1 MNSVSVSCNNC
12 GAALNVIN
20 KTKFVTC
27 NYCKSQ
33 LKVQSSGETYY
44 TEILDEI
51 KDVAD
56 DVETIKLQNK
66 LERLDR
72 EWEMKRRSFMVRDND
87 GHERIPTAGGSA
99 AGGIVA
105 VVGGIIWMVF
115 TASMPGAPAIFPLFG
130 LVFIAVGVIGSF
142 SNGSKATDYQTA
154 KQQYDA
160 KRRQLLNQLKD
171 R

>member
-1 MNSVSVSCNNC
+1 MTLVSVSCNSC
-12 GAALNVIN
+12 GAALNVSN
-20 KTKFVTC
+20 KSKFVTC

-33 LKVQSSGETYY
+33 LKVESSGETFY

-56 DVETIKLQNK
+56 DVETIKLQNQ

-72 EWEMKRRSFMVRDND
+72 EWEMKCKSFMVRDND
-87 GHERIPTAGGSA
+87 GHEHIPTAGGSA
-99 AGGIVA
+99 AGGIIA
-105 VVGGIIWMVF
+105 VVGGIIWMIF
-115 TASMPGAPAIFPLFG
+115 TASMPGDPAIFPLFG

-142 SNGSKATDYQTA
+142 SNGSKASEYQTQ

-160 KRRQLLNQLKD
+160 KRRQLIKQLKN

>member
-1 MNSVSVSCNNC
+1 MNLVSVSCNNC
-12 GAALNVIN
+12 GAALNVPE

-51 KDVAD
+51 RDVAD
-56 DVETIKLQNK
+56 DVETIKLQNR

-72 EWEMKRRSFMVRDND
+72 EWEMQRRSFMVRDND
-87 GHERIPTAGGSA
+87 GTESVPTTGGS
-99 AGGIVA
+99 IVGML
-105 VVGGIIWMVF
+105 VIVGFGLFWTTGTIN
-115 TASMPGAPAIFPLFG
+115 AGAPPLFSFLG
-130 LVFIAVGVIGSF
+130 VVFIITGIFKFIS
-142 SNGSKATDYQTA
+142 SSSKASNYQVV

-160 KRRQLLNQLKD
+160 KPRQLLNQLKS